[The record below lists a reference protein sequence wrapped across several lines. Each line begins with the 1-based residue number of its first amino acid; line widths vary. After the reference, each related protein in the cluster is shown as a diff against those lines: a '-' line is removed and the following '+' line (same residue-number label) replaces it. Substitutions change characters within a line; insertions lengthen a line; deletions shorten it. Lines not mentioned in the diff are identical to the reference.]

1 MSAFVPIAAG
11 GGAARGEAAG
21 GTSAVELSG
30 PTPESGP
37 VSGSTP
43 VVSASST
50 QSPSLVLL
58 VIIGTLGILAYAG
71 FLLEPAS
78 RGDWLPYAMV
88 IAAESILISQALLSM
103 WTILSG
109 TYDPRDFAFHH
120 AKGAMFRARD
130 VQRDGLTGHPEK
142 WPVYLDGSVTSID
155 VFITTYGESVEVIR
169 RTALAA
175 VAMRGEHLTWIL
187 DDGRSDEVRDLAAEV
202 GARYVRRLSSGGAK
216 AGNVNHALSI
226 SNGQFF
232 AIFDADFVPKP
243 DFLVETVPFFSNEQV
258 AFVQTP
264 QTYGNLHNVI
274 SRGAGYMQSVFYR
287 FIQPGRNRFNAAFCV
302 GTNVIF
308 RRVAVDDVGGIYTD
322 SKSEDVWTSL
332 KLHEAGWRT
341 IYIPMVLAVGD
352 APDTVE
358 AYTKQQLR
366 WATGGF
372 EILLT
377 HNPLSRRRKLNLDQ
391 RVQYLVTA
399 AFYLSGICPLLLLLV
414 PPLEIYFDLRPMNL
428 STTIVTWLLYY
439 AGFYVM
445 QIVLAFYTMGSFR
458 WETLMLATASFP
470 IYVAALVNVITG
482 KEQKWSATGDKS
494 KVSSPFNFMVP
505 QVLFFVF
512 LLLTS
517 FVAITRDVQNGVFTL
532 ATAWN
537 VTNTVILGSFVAAAA
552 REARLL
558 KRSSRL
564 ARLSARKRDTPALV
578 PAYRQGVSA

>member
-1 MSAFVPIAAG
+1 MSAFVPIAAD

-71 FLLEPAS
+71 FLLDPAS

>member
-1 MSAFVPIAAG
+1 MPA
-11 GGAARGEAAG
+11 
-21 GTSAVELSG
+21 TH
-30 PTPESGP
+30 
-37 VSGSTP
+37 
-43 VVSASST
+43 T

-71 FLLEPAS
+71 FLLDPGS
-78 RGDWLPYAMV
+78 RGDWLPYVMV

-120 AKGAMFRARD
+120 AKGAMFRVRD
-130 VQRDGLTGHPEK
+130 VQRDGLTQHPEK

-155 VFITTYGESVEVIR
+155 VFITTYGEDVEVIR
-169 RTALAA
+169 RTAVAA

-187 DDGRSDEVRDLAAEV
+187 DDGRSDEVRALAAEV

-226 SNGQFF
+226 SNGRFF

-243 DFLVETVPFFSNEQV
+243 DFLVETVPFFSNELV

-308 RRVAVDDVGGIYTD
+308 RRAAVDDVGGIYTD

-377 HNPLSRRRKLNLDQ
+377 HNPLSRKRRLTLDQ

-439 AGFYVM
+439 GGFYVM

-537 VTNTVILGSFVAAAA
+537 VTNTVILGSFVVAAG

-558 KRSSRL
+558 KRERKL
-564 ARLSARKRDTPALV
+564 ARVAARRTVAAHETPVLAPDAPALA
-578 PAYRQGVSA
+578 PAYREGVSA

>member
-1 MSAFVPIAAG
+1 VSVFVPIPDTGSAL
-11 GGAARGEAAG
+11 GADTTDPA
-21 GTSAVELSG
+21 TV
-30 PTPESGP
+30 P
-37 VSGSTP
+37 
-43 VVSASST
+43 ASST

-155 VFITTYGESVEVIR
+155 VFITTYGESVDVIR
-169 RTALAA
+169 RTAVAA

-187 DDGRSDEVRDLAAEV
+187 DDGRSDDVRALAAEV

-226 SNGQFF
+226 SNGRFF

-243 DFLVETVPFFSNEQV
+243 DFLIETVPFFSNEQV

-308 RRVAVDDVGGIYTD
+308 RRTAVDDVGGIYTD

-377 HNPLSRRRKLNLDQ
+377 HNPLSRKRKLNLDQ

-537 VTNTVILGSFVAAAA
+537 VTNTVILGSFVAAAG

-558 KRSSRL
+558 KRATRL
-564 ARLSARKRDTPALV
+564 ARVASRPLETAALV